1 MIKKSNF
8 DIRWLTW
15 MDVQDGFKI
24 LGPAPVVIPWKYD
37 PRELL
42 FRHPDLVSEVNGA
55 TINYPIQIGKILV
68 DAPITYKKHGWSLT
82 LFISGNGI
90 KAYEKIKTAL
100 EAMMKGEGSS
110 KDEYKSEGITRFCV
124 TRSKLAFR
132 LEYPLPP
139 NSSPQI
145 QVANSDSCL
154 LTIEFNS
161 LVSHESKKD
170 NQRMKEHTH
179 NYRREHGY

>member
-42 FRHPDLVSEVNGA
+42 FHHPDLVSEVHGV

-68 DAPITYKKHGWSLT
+68 DAPIIYKKHGWT
-82 LFISGNGI
+82 LPLFVSGKGI
-90 KAYEKIKTAL
+90 KAYTLVKAAL
-100 EAMMKGEGSS
+100 EVMMRGVGSS
-110 KDEYKSEGITRFCV
+110 KDERTEEGTTWFYIS
-124 TRSKLAFR
+124 RSKLAFR
-132 LEYPLPP
+132 LEYQLPD
-139 NSSPQI
+139 SQVEI
-145 QVANSDSCL
+145 QATHTDGCMLS
-154 LTIEFNS
+154 IEFNS

-170 NQRMKEHTH
+170 NRRMKEHTDS
-179 NYRREHGY
+179 YRREHGY